1 LIDEWQGIA
10 SKGQVQKPG
19 EVGEI
24 KTDQKE
30 LLEGFQTLHQ
40 PLPPGMV

>member
-1 LIDEWQGIA
+1 MSGRAQLLRW
-10 SKGQVQKPG
+10 QVQKTG

-30 LLEGFQTLHQ
+30 ILEGFQTLHQ